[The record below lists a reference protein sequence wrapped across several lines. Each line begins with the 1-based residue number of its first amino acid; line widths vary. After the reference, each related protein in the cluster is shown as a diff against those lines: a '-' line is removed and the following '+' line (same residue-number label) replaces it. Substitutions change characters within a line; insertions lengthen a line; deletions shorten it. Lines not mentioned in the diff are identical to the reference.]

1 MCLFRRL
8 KPLLHRNKRYALLP
22 KCFARLRSLFFTR
35 FHKFTLLS
43 LKMEYRTWICG
54 TYMVPQNRAF
64 KVKVLCNRSL
74 YSSQLSRQQWRD
86 WRFHCE
92 PDKARTVRQAVWGH
106 LKLIDLFSTV
116 NDKCVSQVSLGREQ
130 INVLKK
136 VKSKRLKLSYIKQ
149 HLKCCVIMTNQ
160 CSFLSHYID
169 GLSFKMCLWNSN
181 FF

>member
-1 MCLFRRL
+1 MLIMPSF
-8 KPLLHRNKRYALLP
+8 KK
-22 KCFARLRSLFFTR
+22 SLIVEQFQGNY
-35 FHKFTLLS
+35 L
-43 LKMEYRTWICG
+43 
-54 TYMVPQNRAF
+54 NRAF

-116 NDKCVSQVSLGREQ
+116 NDKCVSQVRLGREE
-130 INVLKK
+130 INMLKK

-149 HLKCCVIMTNQ
+149 HLKSCVIMTNQ
-160 CSFLSHYID
+160 CSFLSHCID
-169 GLSFKMCLWNSN
+169 GLFLWCACEIRISFSY
-181 FF
+181 